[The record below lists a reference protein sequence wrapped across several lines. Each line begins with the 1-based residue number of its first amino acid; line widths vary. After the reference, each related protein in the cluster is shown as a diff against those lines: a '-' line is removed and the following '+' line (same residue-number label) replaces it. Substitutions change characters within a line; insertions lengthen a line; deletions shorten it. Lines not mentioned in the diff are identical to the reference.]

1 MVGRPPLPTGWE
13 FCSIGCLCD
22 LINGRGFKRSERS
35 PSGLPIIRIQNLN
48 NPNASF
54 NYYDG
59 EYSEGIYVCK
69 GDMLFAWSGTPGTSF
84 GAHIW
89 NGPEGLLNQHIYRV
103 LPDDEVI
110 AKDYFVIALNNKLA
124 ELIEGAH
131 GGVGLRHI
139 TKPKL
144 EAAEIGL
151 PPLNEQRRI
160 ADKIDALQAKSRRAH
175 EALEAVGPLL
185 EKFQQSV
192 LAAAFR
198 GDLTAEW
205 RKQHPDVEPAKKL
218 LKRIP
223 APQQGRGGK
232 MPTAT
237 VIKGRAAISVNDPQT
252 GRPEGWE
259 WISLLRVARQ
269 ETGHTP
275 SRKHPEYWDGDIP
288 WLAIPDAG
296 EHHGGFIY
304 ETHQH
309 VTQEGL
315 NNSSARLLPK
325 DTVCLSR
332 TASVGYIVIMGR
344 AMATSQD
351 FVTWTCS
358 EALDPE
364 YLMYALLAEGD
375 HIKKFGKG
383 STHTTIYFPE
393 VRALHICLAPIEEQR
408 EIVRI
413 VKVTLGKYEKAATNV
428 AAMHEGLTTLDQSI
442 LAKAFRGELVPQDPN
457 DEPASVLLER
467 IKAERG
473 AATGRKR
480 TRRKG

>member
-1 MVGRPPLPTGWE
+1 M
-13 FCSIGCLCD
+13 
-22 LINGRGFKRSERS
+22 S
-35 PSGLPIIRIQNLN
+35 PSPSHWEPVSL
-48 NPNASF
+48 
-54 NYYDG
+54 
-59 EYSEGIYVCK
+59 
-69 GDMLFAWSGTPGTSF
+69 
-84 GAHIW
+84 
-89 NGPEGLLNQHIYRV
+89 EGLGIPKSETVDPSASPDRMFELWSVPAFPTNEPELLTGKEIGSTKQRVFPGDVLLCKINPRINRVWVVRENGDGLQQIASSEWIVFRSQHWNAQFLRKRFEEKTFRDVLCLNV
-103 LPDDEVI
+103 S
-110 AKDYFVIALNNKLA
+110 
-124 ELIEGAH
+124 
-131 GGVGLRHI
+131 GVGGSLTRAR
-139 TKPKL
+139 PKDVKDL
-144 EAAEIGL
+144 EIAL

-160 ADKIDALQAKSRRAH
+160 ADKIDALQAKSRRAR
-175 EALEAVGPLL
+175 EALETVGPLL
-185 EKFQQSV
+185 EKFRQSV

-237 VIKGRAAISVNDPQT
+237 VIKGRAAISVNDPRT
-252 GRPEGWE
+252 DRPEGWE
-259 WISLLRVARQ
+259 WVSLLRVARQ

-315 NNSSARLLPK
+315 DNSSARLLPK
-325 DTVCLSR
+325 NTVCLSR
-332 TASVGYIVIMGR
+332 TASVGYIVIMGQP
-344 AMATSQD
+344 MATSQD

-467 IKAERG
+467 IKAEREAG
-473 AATGRKR
+473 TGKKR
-480 TRRKG
+480 TRKKTE

>member
-1 MVGRPPLPTGWE
+1 M
-13 FCSIGCLCD
+13 
-22 LINGRGFKRSERS
+22 
-35 PSGLPIIRIQNLN
+35 GLQNLN
-48 NPNASF
+48 LEQVKSF
-54 NYYDG
+54 QV
-59 EYSEGIYVCK
+59 S
-69 GDMLFAWSGTPGTSF
+69 
-84 GAHIW
+84 
-89 NGPEGLLNQHIYRV
+89 
-103 LPDDEVI
+103 
-110 AKDYFVIALNNKLA
+110 
-124 ELIEGAH
+124 
-131 GGVGLRHI
+131 
-139 TKPKL
+139 
-144 EAAEIGL
+144 L

-160 ADKIDALQAKSRRAH
+160 ADKIDALQAKSRRAR
-175 EALEAVGPLL
+175 EALETVGPLL
-185 EKFQQSV
+185 EKFRQSV
-192 LAAAFR
+192 LAAAFH

-205 RKQHPDVEPAKKL
+205 RKQHSDVEPAEKL
-218 LKRIP
+218 LQRTP
-223 APQQGRGGK
+223 PPQQGRGGK
-232 MPTAT
+232 MPTTT
-237 VIKGRAAISVNDPQT
+237 VIKGRAALSVNDPQT
-252 GRPEGWE
+252 DRPEGWE
-259 WISLLRVARQ
+259 WVSLLRVARQ

-296 EHHGGFIY
+296 EHHGGFIHG
-304 ETHQH
+304 THQH

-315 NNSSARLLPK
+315 DNSSARLLPK

-332 TASVGYIVIMGR
+332 TASVGYVVIMGR

-375 HIKKFGKG
+375 HIRKFGKG

-413 VKVTLGKYEKAATNV
+413 VKSALGRYEIAAANV

-442 LAKAFRGELVPQDPN
+442 LAKAFRGELVPQDPD

-467 IKAERG
+467 IKAERE
-473 AATGRKR
+473 AATGKKKTR
-480 TRRKG
+480 TKT